1 MRTHTQPTSTSSS
14 RGAVDTT
21 GWPVRGGHPLTA
33 RVTATGVQRSTVSA
47 SGSGGRGNLPHVAV
61 LVGECLTYAYDPDA
75 LASHAHAWTDAAKQN
90 TSLRLP
96 MALPLAARS
105 SAQPPASGLV
115 VVVNA
120 HGPQSRSV
128 VAEPGP
134 AGQAAITVTV
144 GAVTTRVLT
153 TEALRCYL
161 QAWTRAATL
170 AGIFPPAKE

>member
-1 MRTHTQPTSTSSS
+1 MRTHITTTTSTG
-14 RGAVDTT
+14 RGAANTNA
-21 GWPVRGGHPLTA
+21 WPVRDGHPLTA
-33 RVTATGVQRSTVSA
+33 RITAASVQRSTVSA

-75 LASHAHAWTDAAKQN
+75 LASHARAWTDAAKQN
-90 TSLRLP
+90 TGLRLP
-96 MALPLAARS
+96 MALPTA
-105 SAQPPASGLV
+105 AQPPASGLV

-153 TEALRCYL
+153 TEVLRCYL
-161 QAWTRAATL
+161 QTWTCAATL
-170 AGIFPPAKE
+170 TGIFPPAKE